1 MFEQRFSALN
11 DDDAGGMMKS
21 PSLKRRKSVTTN
33 SSTSVYS
40 YEDIG
45 PSMGSKRKSTGGMGF
60 GSKRPRPGYVHS
72 TFLILSLKVLRQ
84 TKALNIALIIA
95 LSTHD

>member
-40 YEDIG
+40 YG
-45 PSMGSKRKSTGGMGF
+45 TYCWQSYSVT
-60 GSKRPRPGYVHS
+60 
-72 TFLILSLKVLRQ
+72 TTLLL
-84 TKALNIALIIA
+84 LNIKDATATAALLRYQQCWA
-95 LSTHD
+95 H